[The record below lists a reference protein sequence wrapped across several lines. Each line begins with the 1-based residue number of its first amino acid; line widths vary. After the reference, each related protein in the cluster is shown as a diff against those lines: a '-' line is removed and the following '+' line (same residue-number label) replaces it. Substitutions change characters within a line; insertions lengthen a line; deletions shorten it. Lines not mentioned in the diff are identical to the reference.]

1 MKSILKIFILLAM
14 LVSVIP
20 TEAAKKY
27 KVDFGHPMTVKMTGV
42 STQGYFVKAWAV
54 AKNADKAME
63 QARMDAV
70 MAALQSGIEAN
81 EAAEGAGVTNLPAL
95 MTPAQFNE
103 HKLGIEQF
111 FTSGEFLN
119 YVKDVSSTYPKGS
132 DNVKT
137 PDGRKVGLSMVL
149 NYVGLRN
156 MLQERGWIKGIN
168 DHFEYKGI

>member
-1 MKSILKIFILLAM
+1 MKRILKIFIMLAM
-14 LVSVIP
+14 LVSFMP
-20 TEAAKKY
+20 TEAAKKF
-27 KVDFGHPMTVKMTGV
+27 KVDFNHPMTVKMTGV
-42 STQGYFVKAWAV
+42 STQGYFVKSWAV

-70 MAALQSGIEAN
+70 MAALQHGIEAN
-81 EAAEGAGVTNLPAL
+81 EAAEGAGVANLPAL

-103 HKLGIEQF
+103 HRLEIERF

-119 YVKDVSSTYPKGS
+119 YVKDVSSTYPKGA

-156 MLQERGWIKGIN
+156 WLQEMGWIKGLN
-168 DHFEYKGI
+168 DHFEFKGN